1 MKNKLFILIAVMLV
15 AAMVFPVPAYAYTGV
30 QGRVIDSKT
39 KTAWQNGGDIWV
51 INNSTGDIE
60 ATGKLDSAGA
70 FSINWGDDAL
80 NYGMVGTVNADSTPP
95 LTGENVEFV
104 IDFGCAFSLTPGCPP
119 VNGTPAMISFA
130 FTQNGIPIRFNAG
143 TNIETGTGPTALE
156 LVDFSVTPQS
166 SNNTWL
172 PFVLLIGSV
181 ALVSGAVTVIRKRR
195 A

>member
-39 KTAWQNGGDIWV
+39 KTAWQNGGDVWV

-60 ATGKLDSAGA
+60 ATGSLDPVTGA

-80 NYGMVGTVNADSTPP
+80 GFGAVNADATPP
-95 LTGENVEFV
+95 QTGENIEFV
-104 IDFGCAFSLTPGCPP
+104 IDFGCAFSLTLGCPP

-130 FTQNGIPIRFNAG
+130 FTQNGIPIQFNAG

-181 ALVSGAVTVIRKRR
+181 ALVSGAVTIIRKRR